1 MGWLTRR
8 IPASVKQRVP
18 VVRERDALRQ
28 RVNELQVQ
36 LDHER
41 GLHPGE
47 PGLHGVY
54 VGGNRML
61 ISTIWGGRLLIPSD
75 DLSLMP
81 ELVAYGTYD
90 RPFTA
95 YVQRCIK
102 PGDTVIDV
110 GAHVG
115 LFTLLLAYQVW
126 DSGRV
131 VAYEPSPRML
141 ELLRDNVSMGWLN
154 DRVEIVPKAA
164 ASTSGS
170 RPFLAPARYTT
181 TGSLQPVKHL
191 LSTEDRVDKL
201 DRIEVETEPLDVH
214 FGRFEQVALVKL
226 DVEGAENQVLSGME
240 QLLESGVVKRVSFE
254 ISREHIGDDW
264 ENFTE
269 RLQRFEHDGWTF
281 STISEAGEPEPI
293 ALTDVF
299 ERGRFSQVL
308 MRRGNI

>member
-1 MGWLTRR
+1 VGWLTGR
-8 IPASVKQRVP
+8 IPASMKQRVA

-28 RVNELQVQ
+28 RVNELQAQ
-36 LDHER
+36 LDHECASQ
-41 GLHPGE
+41 PSVSD
-47 PGLHGVY
+47 LHGVY
-54 VGGNRML
+54 VGAQRML

-115 LFTLLLAYQVW
+115 LFTLLLAYQVAE
-126 DSGRV
+126 SGRV

-154 DRVEIVPKAA
+154 DRVEIVPKAV

-170 RPFLAPARYTT
+170 RPFLAPARYTA
-181 TGSLQPVKHL
+181 TGSLQQVEHL
-191 LSTEDRVDKL
+191 LSTEDRVDKV
-201 DRIEVETEPLDVH
+201 DRVEVETEPLDVH
-214 FGRFEQVALVKL
+214 FGRFQQVALVKI
-226 DVEGAENQVLSGME
+226 DVEGAENQVLAGMG
-240 QLLESGVVKRVSFE
+240 QLLASGVVTRVSFE
-254 ISREHIGDDW
+254 ISRAHIGDEW

-269 RLQRFEHDGWTF
+269 RLQHLERDGWTF
-281 STISEAGEPEPI
+281 SRISDLGEPEPI
-293 ALTDVF
+293 SLTAVL
-299 ERGRFSQVL
+299 ERGRFSQIL
-308 MRRGNI
+308 MQRESL

>member
-8 IPASVKQRVP
+8 IPRSVKQRVP
-18 VVRERDALRQ
+18 VVRERDALRE
-28 RVNELQVQ
+28 RVNELQAK
-36 LDHER
+36 LDPEHASH
-41 GLHPGE
+41 LGE

-126 DSGRV
+126 ESGRV

-141 ELLRDNVSMGWLN
+141 ELLRDNVSMAWLN

-170 RPFLAPARYTT
+170 RPFLAPTRYTM
-181 TGSLQPVKHL
+181 TGSLQPVEHL
-191 LSTEDRVDKL
+191 LSTEDRVDNL
-201 DRIEVETEPLDVH
+201 ERVEVEAEPLDVH
-214 FGRFEQVALVKL
+214 VGRFEQVALVKL
-226 DVEGAENQVLSGME
+226 DVEGAENHVLAGME
-240 QLLESGVVKRVSFE
+240 QLLASGVVKRVSFE
-254 ISREHIGDDW
+254 VSRAHIGDDW

-269 RLQRFEHDGWTF
+269 RLQRFEHNGWTF

-293 ALTDVF
+293 ALTHVF

>member
-1 MGWLTRR
+1 
-8 IPASVKQRVP
+8 
-18 VVRERDALRQ
+18 
-28 RVNELQVQ
+28 
-36 LDHER
+36 
-41 GLHPGE
+41 
-47 PGLHGVY
+47 
-54 VGGNRML
+54 ML

-95 YVQRCIK
+95 YVQRYIQ

-126 DSGRV
+126 EPGRV

-170 RPFLAPARYTT
+170 RLFLAPARYTM
-181 TGSLQPVKHL
+181 TGSLQPVEHL
-191 LSTEDRVDKL
+191 LSTQDRVDNL
-201 DRIEVETEPLDVH
+201 DRVEVETEPLDVH
-214 FGRFEQVALVKL
+214 LGRFEQVALVKI
-226 DVEGAENQVLSGME
+226 DVEGAENQVLAGME
-240 QLLESGVVKRVSFE
+240 QLLASGVVKRVSFE
-254 ISREHIGDDW
+254 ISKAHIGDDW
-264 ENFTE
+264 ENFTK
-269 RLQRFEHDGWTF
+269 RLHRFERGGWTF
-281 STISEAGEPEPI
+281 STISEAGEPEPV
-293 ALTDVF
+293 ALTNVF
-299 ERGRFSQVL
+299 ERGRFSQIV
-308 MRRGNI
+308 MQRENV

>member
-8 IPASVKQRVP
+8 IPASAKQRVP

-28 RVNELQVQ
+28 RVSELQAQ

-41 GLHPGE
+41 ASHRGE
-47 PGLHGVY
+47 SGLHGVY

-126 DSGRV
+126 ESGRV
-131 VAYEPSPRML
+131 VAYEPSPRIL

-170 RPFLAPARYTT
+170 RLFLAPARYTT
-181 TGSLQPVKHL
+181 TGSLQPVERL
-191 LSTEDRVDKL
+191 LSTEDRVDNL
-201 DRIEVETEPLDVH
+201 DRVEVEAEPLDVH
-214 FGRFEQVALVKL
+214 FGRFEQVALVKI
-226 DVEGAENQVLSGME
+226 DVEGAENQVLAGME
-240 QLLESGVVKRVSFE
+240 QLLASGVVKRVSFE
-254 ISREHIGDDW
+254 ISRAHIGDDW
-264 ENFTE
+264 GNFTE
-269 RLQRFEHDGWTF
+269 RLQRFERDGWTF